1 MPSSSFAPFRYRN
14 FRILWSASAFSNI
27 GTWMQAVAV
36 GAYVTEE
43 TGKASWTALVA
54 VAAFLPIGVLTP
66 VGGALADRL
75 DRRRAMAVGVT
86 LEAVL
91 AVILTALSATGRASP
106 AAVTAVVFAN
116 GCIAAIVLPFY
127 QAMMPD
133 LVPKEVLLSATAL
146 GSAQY
151 NLGRVVGPALAAV
164 LVAATSYTW
173 AFAVN
178 AASFLAVI
186 VALLVIKLP
195 DTRHTDD
202 GAGIFSRIRAGA
214 RAAWDEPGCRTP
226 LLLIAIIAFLLAPFI
241 ALVPAKAHELVGGGA
256 KATASATG
264 ALTTAQGLGAV
275 IGALL
280 IAPLAE
286 RFGRQRL
293 IVGYIVASAL
303 GISAYALT
311 PNVPAA
317 FVVLVAVGGTYIGVL
332 SGMSTVLQL
341 RAPPEFRGRILS
353 LYFMGLGSIYP
364 IGAMLQGAL
373 ADRVGLATTTITGA
387 VAMLVVLAAIAAARP
402 ALLAALDDPPRP
414 AAEVEEAELRSL
426 SPSPTP
432 EVRTV

>member
-1 MPSSSFAPFRYRN
+1 MPSSSFAPFRHRN
-14 FRILWSASAFSNI
+14 FRVLWSASAFSNI

-75 DRRRAMAVGVT
+75 DRRRAMAIGIT

-91 AVILTALSATGRASP
+91 AVLLTVLSATGRASP

-116 GCIAAIVLPFY
+116 GCIAALVLPFY
-127 QAMMPD
+127 QAMIPD
-133 LVPKEVLLSATAL
+133 LVPKDVLLSATAL
-146 GSAQY
+146 GAAQY

-214 RAAWDEPGCRTP
+214 RMAWTDPGCRNP
-226 LLLIAIIAFLLAPFI
+226 LLLIATVAFLLAPFI
-241 ALVPAKAHELVGGGA
+241 ALIPAKAHDLVGGGT

-264 ALTTAQGLGAV
+264 VLTTAQGLGAV
-275 IGALL
+275 VGALL
-280 IAPLAE
+280 IAPFAE
-286 RFGRQRL
+286 RLGRARL
-293 IVGYIVASAL
+293 IVGYIVLCSLA
-303 GISAYALT
+303 ITVYALT

-317 FVVLVAVGGTYIGVL
+317 FAALVVVGAGYIGIL
-332 SGMSTVLQL
+332 SGTSTVVQL
-341 RAPPEFRGRILS
+341 RAPAEYRGRILS
-353 LYFMGLGSIYP
+353 LYFMAIGSIYP
-364 IGAMLQGAL
+364 LGAMLQGAV
-373 ADRVGLATTTITGA
+373 ADRVGLATTTIAGTT
-387 VAMLVVLAAIAAARP
+387 VMLAVLATVAATRP
-402 ALLAALDDPPRP
+402 SLFAALDDPARP
-414 AAEVEEAELRSL
+414 EIEVEEAEARSL
-426 SPSPTP
+426 GP